1 MKKKMNKKKATIL
14 LMTGILAASLT
25 ACQNKENDSEKTK
38 MEGNSKA
45 MVASTDDYLSG
56 SYESEASYY
65 RQVLDNSVP
74 LISTD
79 AEEGD
84 GKMYLDEFTNNE
96 YISYNLSSFAYLD
109 LDEDGKKEVVLLLE
123 TESDV
128 YYEVLKEIGGTV
140 YGYFFHYRC
149 INELYADGTMLGTN
163 GDACCDIYRLQLST
177 TGSTVEIESRGYEAG
192 ESKTHA
198 TWYDFTDED
207 IENVFGAADMYG
219 EDSYGEDFYEED
231 SYEDDDFYSSTD
243 VNSNAYIQVLNSFE
257 TFNDTDNG
265 GEETYLDEFAYES
278 DYTDPTPYNITRFA
292 YLDLDLDGEKEVVL
306 EMDYGFDGAFEVLKE
321 INGTVYGYNFGYRSI
336 NPLYEDGTM
345 MGSSGA
351 ADSEIYRLQFSTIGY
366 TEDVIDSTGTT
377 GSTKTQATW
386 YDFTTENID
395 RILGNDSQSDFRE
408 TFQSDSQGTS
418 QSDSLGGLLS
428 INQKSDGCVY
438 YDSDEEYLP
447 EDMMQYIPTEI
458 LRIARNEIYAR
469 HGYQFT
475 SDMKTF
481 FENKSW
487 YIGTVSASE
496 WSDSELNVY
505 EKKNVELFQ
514 KYEALGAKVPFTTS
528 SVVGGTQI
536 NGDGFTITLPSEWNS
551 SNYFAVKTRDKDHDA
566 YVFYSKN
573 NYAYGYNGVV
583 FSLLVYDKP
592 LDENINLGY
601 DGFVELG
608 NDGIHYF
615 YMGGP
620 TDIQHSYEIP
630 ALESE
635 YMQLYD
641 TYSEIVDSFEM

>member
-1 MKKKMNKKKATIL
+1 MKKKMNKKKATML

-25 ACQNKENDSEKTK
+25 ACQSKKDDSEKTK
-38 MEGNSKA
+38 IEGNSKA
-45 MVASTDDYLSG
+45 MAASTDDYLSG

-84 GKMYLDEFTNNE
+84 GKVYLDEFTDNE

-109 LDEDGKKEVVLLLE
+109 LDEDNKKEVVILLE

-128 YYEVLKEIGGTV
+128 YYEILKEIGGTV

-163 GDACCDIYRLQLST
+163 GDACGDIYRLQLST

-207 IENVFGAADMYG
+207 IENVFGEADMYG
-219 EDSYGEDFYEED
+219 ED

-243 VNSNAYIQVLNSFE
+243 VNSAAYIQVLNSYNSFK
-257 TFNDTDNG
+257 DTDNFG
-265 GEETYLDEFAYES
+265 DDVYLDDFAYQDE
-278 DYTDPTPYNITRFA
+278 YTEDPKPYTINKFA
-292 YLDLDLDGEKEVVL
+292 YLDMDEDGENEIVL

-321 INGTVYGYNFGYRSI
+321 IDGTVYGYNFGYRSI

-351 ADSEIYRLQFSTIGY
+351 ADNEIYRLQFSTTGY

-377 GSTKTQATW
+377 GSTKTPATW

-395 RILGNDSQSDFRE
+395 KILGNDTQEIF
-408 TFQSDSQGTS
+408 
-418 QSDSLGGLLS
+418 QSDSLGSLLT
-428 INQKSDGCVY
+428 INQKNDGYVF

-487 YIGTVSASE
+487 YSGTVSASD

-505 EKKNVELFQ
+505 EKKNVELLQ
-514 KYEALGAKVPFTTS
+514 KYEDLGAKVPFTTN
-528 SVVGGTQI
+528 SVAGGTQI

-551 SNYFAVKTRDKDHDA
+551 SNYFAVKTRDNDHDA
-566 YVFYSKN
+566 YIFYSKN

-592 LDENINLGY
+592 LDENVHLGY

-608 NDGIHYF
+608 NDGSHYF

-620 TDIQHSYEIP
+620 TDIQYSYEIS

-635 YMQLYD
+635 YMQLYN
-641 TYSEIVDSFEM
+641 TYNEIVDSFEM

>member
-1 MKKKMNKKKATIL
+1 MKKKMNRKMSRKKATVL

-25 ACQNKENDSEKTK
+25 ACQNKKDDSEKTK
-38 MEGNSKA
+38 IEGNSKA
-45 MVASTDDYLSG
+45 MVESTDDMLSG

-74 LISTD
+74 FISTN

-84 GKMYLDEFTNNE
+84 GKVYLDEFADNE

-109 LDEDGKKEVVLLLE
+109 LDEDGKKEVVILME

-149 INELYADGTMLGTN
+149 INELYADGTMLGSN
-163 GDACCDIYRLQLST
+163 GDACCDIYRMQLST

-192 ESKTHA
+192 ESKPHA

-207 IENVFGAADMYG
+207 IENVFGEADMYG
-219 EDSYGEDFYEED
+219 EDSYEED

-243 VNSNAYIQVLNSFE
+243 ANRDAYIQVLNSYDSFK
-257 TFNDTDNG
+257 DTDNG
-265 GEETYLDEFAYES
+265 GDDVYLDDFAYQDE
-278 DYTDPTPYNITRFA
+278 YTEDPKPYTINKFA

-321 INGTVYGYNFGYRSI
+321 IDGTVYGYNFGYRSI

-366 TEDVIDSTGTT
+366 TEDVIDSTGAT
-377 GSTKTQATW
+377 GVTKTLATW

-395 RILGNDSQSDFRE
+395 KILGNDSQE
-408 TFQSDSQGTS
+408 TFQSDSQGTF
-418 QSDSLGGLLS
+418 QNDSLSGLLT
-428 INQKSDGCVY
+428 INQKSDGCVFY
-438 YDSDEEYLP
+438 ESDEEYLS

-475 SDMKTF
+475 SEMKTF

-487 YIGTVSASE
+487 YRGTVSASD
-496 WSDSELNVY
+496 WSDSKLNVY

-528 SVVGGTQI
+528 SVAGGTQI

-551 SNYFAVKTRDKDHDA
+551 SNYFAVKTRENDHDA
-566 YVFYSKN
+566 YIFYSKN

-592 LDENINLGY
+592 LPQNMQLGY

-608 NDGIHYF
+608 NDGNHYF

-620 TDIQHSYEIP
+620 TDIQYSYDIP

-635 YMQLYD
+635 YMQLYN

>member
-25 ACQNKENDSEKTK
+25 ACQSKKDDSEKTK
-38 MEGNSKA
+38 IEGNSKA
-45 MVASTDDYLSG
+45 MAASTDDYLSG

-84 GKMYLDEFTNNE
+84 GKVYLDEFTDNE

-109 LDEDGKKEVVLLLE
+109 LDEDNKKEVVILLE

-128 YYEVLKEIGGTV
+128 YYEILKEIGGTV

-163 GDACCDIYRLQLST
+163 GDACGDIYRLQLST

-207 IENVFGAADMYG
+207 IENVFGEADMYG
-219 EDSYGEDFYEED
+219 ED

-243 VNSNAYIQVLNSFE
+243 VNSAAYIQVLNSYNSFK
-257 TFNDTDNG
+257 DTDNFG
-265 GEETYLDEFAYES
+265 DDVYLDYFAYQDE
-278 DYTDPTPYNITRFA
+278 YTEDPKPYTINKFA
-292 YLDLDLDGEKEVVL
+292 YLDMDEDGENEIVL

-321 INGTVYGYNFGYRSI
+321 IDGTVYGYNFGYRSI

-351 ADSEIYRLQFSTIGY
+351 ADNEIYRLQFSTTGY

-377 GSTKTQATW
+377 GSTKTPATW

-395 RILGNDSQSDFRE
+395 KILGNDTQEIF
-408 TFQSDSQGTS
+408 
-418 QSDSLGGLLS
+418 QSDSLGSLLT
-428 INQKSDGCVY
+428 INQKNDGYVF

-487 YIGTVSASE
+487 YSGTVSASD

-514 KYEALGAKVPFTTS
+514 KYEALGAKVPFTTN
-528 SVVGGTQI
+528 SVAGGTQI

-551 SNYFAVKTRDKDHDA
+551 SNYFAVKTRDNDHDA
-566 YVFYSKN
+566 YIFYSKN

-592 LDENINLGY
+592 LDENVHLGY

-608 NDGIHYF
+608 NDRSHYF

-620 TDIQHSYEIP
+620 TDIQYSYEIS

-635 YMQLYD
+635 YMQLYN
-641 TYSEIVDSFEM
+641 TYNEIVDSFEM

>member
-25 ACQNKENDSEKTK
+25 ACQSKKDDSEKTK
-38 MEGNSKA
+38 IEGNSKA
-45 MVASTDDYLSG
+45 MAASTDDYLSG

-84 GKMYLDEFTNNE
+84 GKVYLDEFTDNE
-96 YISYNLSSFAYLD
+96 YISYNLSLFAYLD

-128 YYEVLKEIGGTV
+128 YYEILKEIGGTV

-163 GDACCDIYRLQLST
+163 GDACGDIYRLQLST

-219 EDSYGEDFYEED
+219 EDSY
-231 SYEDDDFYSSTD
+231 EDDDFYSSTD
-243 VNSNAYIQVLNSFE
+243 VNSDAYIQVLNSYNSFK
-257 TFNDTDNG
+257 DTDNFG
-265 GEETYLDEFAYES
+265 DDVYLDDFAYQDE
-278 DYTDPTPYNITRFA
+278 YTEDPKPYTINKFA
-292 YLDLDLDGEKEVVL
+292 YLDMDEDGKNEIVL

-321 INGTVYGYNFGYRSI
+321 IDGTVYGYNFGYRSI

-351 ADSEIYRLQFSTIGY
+351 ADNEIYRLQFSTIGY

-377 GSTKTQATW
+377 GSTKTPATW

-395 RILGNDSQSDFRE
+395 KILGNDTQE
-408 TFQSDSQGTS
+408 TF
-418 QSDSLGGLLS
+418 QSDSLGGLLT
-428 INQKSDGCVY
+428 INQKNDGYVF

-487 YIGTVSASE
+487 YSGTVSASD

-505 EKKNVELFQ
+505 EKKNVELLQ
-514 KYEALGAKVPFTTS
+514 KYEDLGAKVPFTTN
-528 SVVGGTQI
+528 SVAGGTQI

-551 SNYFAVKTRDKDHDA
+551 SNYFAVKTRDNDHDA
-566 YVFYSKN
+566 YIFYSKN

-592 LDENINLGY
+592 LDENVHLGY

-608 NDGIHYF
+608 NDGSHYF

-620 TDIQHSYEIP
+620 TDIQYSYEIS

-635 YMQLYD
+635 YMQLYN
-641 TYSEIVDSFEM
+641 TYNEIVDSFEM